1 MCIQQT
7 PKCGNFVD
15 KLNDTMKNLSKLI
28 TCILFTGFA
37 FTHVQG
43 QELASLSTGG
53 YPEAKAT
60 TDKPTAPTAEPA
72 AVIHITLKNNCG
84 KAVRF
89 FAGTKAELKAPNVQ
103 TCGGMS
109 KNTFTLPASDVVC
122 VMKDDK
128 PLSCAFLKPTTTI
141 CEINDT
147 GTNISCK

>member
-1 MCIQQT
+1 
-7 PKCGNFVD
+7 
-15 KLNDTMKNLSKLI
+15 MKNLTKLI
-28 TCILFTGFA
+28 ACILLTGFA
-37 FTHVQG
+37 FSHLQA
-43 QELASLSTGG
+43 QEMASLSTGG
-53 YPEAKAT
+53 YPEAKAVA
-60 TDKPTAPTAEPA
+60 DKPNAPAAEPGP
-72 AVIHITLKNNCG
+72 VIHITLKNNCG

-89 FAGTKAELKAPNVQ
+89 FAGSKADLKAPNIQ

-109 KNTFTLPASDVVC
+109 KNTFTLPATDLVC